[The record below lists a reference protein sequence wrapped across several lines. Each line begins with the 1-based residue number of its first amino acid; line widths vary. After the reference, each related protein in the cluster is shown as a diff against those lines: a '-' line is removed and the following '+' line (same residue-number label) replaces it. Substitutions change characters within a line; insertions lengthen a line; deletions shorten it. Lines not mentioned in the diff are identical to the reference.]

1 MVSMIM
7 SLMIMPLMIMS
18 LMRMTMIIQFL
29 PMNVFNT
36 FYIITDFFMIMATF
50 LSWLVIVFVILAMIV
65 FVVVFMIMFMVMIMW
80 TVLWSCFGFPS
91 SIEDFLFT
99 YPPYTTTLI
108 WCLCIDWLYPYFY
121 GNVLH
126 IDYLLSI
133 KYLRISF
140 KSTYYHF
147 DYDVLQDT
155 LLHKVK
161 P

>member
-1 MVSMIM
+1 MRVSMVSMIM

-80 TVLWSCFGFPS
+80 TVFVIMFW
-91 SIEDFLFT
+91 
-99 YPPYTTTLI
+99 
-108 WCLCIDWLYPYFY
+108 
-121 GNVLH
+121 
-126 IDYLLSI
+126 LSI
-133 KYLRISF
+133 INWRFSFYLSSLYDNFNLMLMYWLALSLFFMAMFFILI
-140 KSTYYHF
+140 TY
-147 DYDVLQDT
+147 
-155 LLHKVK
+155 
-161 P
+161 

>member
-36 FYIITDFFMIMATF
+36 FYIITDFYDHGYIFILACDRVCD
-50 LSWLVIVFVILAMIV
+50 LGHDRVCGRVYDHVYGHDHVNSFVI
-65 FVVVFMIMFMVMIMW
+65 MFW
-80 TVLWSCFGFPS
+80 L
-91 SIEDFLFT
+91 SIINWRFSFT

>member
-80 TVLWSCFGFPS
+80 TVFVIMWTVFVIMF
-91 SIEDFLFT
+91 
-99 YPPYTTTLI
+99 
-108 WCLCIDWLYPYFY
+108 W
-121 GNVLH
+121 
-126 IDYLLSI
+126 LSI
-133 KYLRISF
+133 INWRFSFYLSSLYDNFNLMLMYWLALSLFFMAMFFILI
-140 KSTYYHF
+140 TY
-147 DYDVLQDT
+147 
-155 LLHKVK
+155 
-161 P
+161 